1 MNIHTQEELEEAARD
16 FFDSP
21 FIKGQPI
28 PFSEETVTNE
38 SNGDIKRAMHFI
50 DSLYGM
56 QIVGEPFNEEDR
68 YLLTKALAI
77 LSYTKKINTSQGI
90 AIIHHLF
97 Q

>member
-1 MNIHTQEELEEAARD
+1 MNIHTQEELEEAATM

-38 SNGDIKRAMHFI
+38 PNLDIKRAMHFI

-56 QIVGEPFNEEDR
+56 QIVGEPFDEEDR
-68 YLLTKALAI
+68 YATNKSI
-77 LSYTKKINTSQGI
+77 SNPF
-90 AIIHHLF
+90 IH
-97 Q
+97 